1 MKDVV
6 YESVWKP
13 GNINMLPDNIQAQ
26 YLDMCMVHQF
36 KEAARILQRAIN
48 SATTMPSVSV
58 DGIMRK
64 GRNRL
69 VWLDDT
75 VEVDTSTYTKQN
87 VDLVKELRS
96 QLEYFKTKVMNL
108 ESQLNEYHQE
118 LSQQRQRTDTIILKM
133 TDQNQLLLESKPF
146 WKFW

>member
-1 MKDVV
+1 M
-6 YESVWKP
+6 ETETN
-13 GNINMLPDNIQAQ
+13 GNWYSITDSLQKLNVSRRTLYDRINRDELITK
-26 YLDMCMVHQF
+26 
-36 KEAARILQRAIN
+36 KE
-48 SATTMPSVSV
+48 
-58 DGIMRK
+58 

>member
-1 MKDVV
+1 LETENNGNWYSISDSLQKLNVSRRTLYDRINKD
-6 YESVWKP
+6 ELITK
-13 GNINMLPDNIQAQ
+13 
-26 YLDMCMVHQF
+26 
-36 KEAARILQRAIN
+36 KE
-48 SATTMPSVSV
+48 
-58 DGIMRK
+58 

-108 ESQLNEYHQE
+108 ELQLNEYHQE

>member
-1 MKDVV
+1 METENNGNWYSISDSLQKLNVSRRTLYDRINKD
-6 YESVWKP
+6 ELITK
-13 GNINMLPDNIQAQ
+13 
-26 YLDMCMVHQF
+26 
-36 KEAARILQRAIN
+36 KE
-48 SATTMPSVSV
+48 
-58 DGIMRK
+58 

-133 TDQNQLLLESKPF
+133 TDQQFTTMEIR
-146 WKFW
+146 